1 MRFSVKAFS
10 AVYGT
15 AEPTSR
21 KQPGCS
27 SLLVANRAWTS
38 VNPMAKPTPG
48 GTTNVLAD
56 ATKLGM
62 RAYLFEV
69 QLVAKS

>member
-1 MRFSVKAFS
+1 
-10 AVYGT
+10 
-15 AEPTSR
+15 
-21 KQPGCS
+21 
-27 SLLVANRAWTS
+27 
-38 VNPMAKPTPG
+38 MAKPAPG
-48 GTTNVLAD
+48 GTANVLAD